1 MPQKAI
7 RAQARALE
15 NEFFAKRDAEKLA
28 ALRKALA
35 ERVERQGLAQVT
47 GIPDEAVLGQLMAV
61 GITADTLAALALV
74 PLVLVAWADGT
85 LDDKERRA
93 VLAAAASR
101 DLDADGPAHRI
112 LTSWLDERPAPS
124 LRAAWH
130 EYAAAFREHLPP
142 HVVAT
147 IRAWVMDRAR
157 EVAAAT
163 GGFLG
168 LGSKISSAEQ
178 AVLDELE
185 AAFNPK

>member
-1 MPQKAI
+1 MPEKAI

-15 NEFFAKRDAEKLA
+15 NEFFAKRDAAKLA

-35 ERVERQGLAQVT
+35 ERVERQGLAEVS
-47 GIPDEAVLGQLMAV
+47 GIPDEAVLAQLMEV
-61 GITADTLAALALV
+61 GVTADTLAAVALV

-93 VLAAAASR
+93 VLAAAAAR
-101 DLDADGPAHRI
+101 DVEADGPAHQL
-112 LTSWLDERPAPS
+112 LTSWLDARPAPS
-124 LRAAWH
+124 LRAAWL

-142 HVVAT
+142 NVVVT

-168 LGSKISSAEQ
+168 LGSKISSEEQ

-185 AAFNPK
+185 AAFGPG